1 MANNRSGSFLGGLL
15 VGGTLGAVAGLL
27 VAPRSG
33 RETRYF
39 IRKSA
44 DALPEL
50 AEDLSTS
57 LQLQA
62 DRLSESAIRSWDGT
76 LVRLQTAIAAGLE
89 ATQQTRQQL
98 EQNPTA
104 KSARP
109 ARSLRSRVELNPS
122 EGSPNGQK
130 QPRTSLDELPYGQ
143 VRRIDNS
150 GPN

>member
-27 VAPRSG
+27 AAPRSG

-109 ARSLRSRVELNPS
+109 TRSLRSRVEFNPS
-122 EGSPNGQK
+122 EGSANGQK

-143 VRRIDNS
+143 ARRIDNS
-150 GPN
+150 GPH

>member
-15 VGGTLGAVAGLL
+15 LGGTLGAVAGLL
-27 VAPRSG
+27 AAPRSG

-62 DRLSESAIRSWDGT
+62 DRLSESAIRSWDET
-76 LVRLQTAIAAGLE
+76 LARLQVAIAAGLE
-89 ATQQTRQQL
+89 ATHQTRQQL
-98 EQNPTA
+98 EQTPNT

-109 ARSLRSRVELNPS
+109 TRLRSKVEFSPS
-122 EGSPNGQK
+122 EGSANSQK
-130 QPRTSLDELPYGQ
+130 QPRTSLDVPSGQ

-150 GPN
+150 GPH